1 MLFYIVFP
9 VRVDHTGL
17 HTVRQGRVE
26 VFVNGIWGLVCA
38 NDWDTFDATVVCQ
51 EMHLGTNGTAYQ
63 VTNNGSGILWLSEV
77 GCMGNESHLSQCPHN
92 GIGVMGNC
100 GQLSSF
106 AGVKCFGKTGYCY
119 QKLGR
124 YVNIIWLS
132 EASLN

>member
-1 MLFYIVFP
+1 MFP

-17 HTVRQGRVE
+17 NTVRQGRVE
-26 VFVNGIWGLVCA
+26 VFINGIWGLVCA

-63 VTNNGSGILWLSEV
+63 VTNNDSGILWLSEV
-77 GCMGNESHLSQCPHN
+77 GCVGNESHLSQCPHN
-92 GIGVMGNC
+92 GIGVMRNC

-106 AGVKCFGKTGYCY
+106 AGVKCFGKTEYCY